1 MKNEYLQKYLTLFP
15 GQEPTNGTLSPKSA
29 ETETSLL
36 SMVGKA
42 INAVDSL
49 KDENHSPH
57 LGGEVRKA
65 DYRKLREMAAIPLL
79 GLPIEYLE
87 EMFNQWALGHP
98 FQTEFYFTNAIPLST
113 KPALSAN
120 LLGAYLN
127 SNPIFDAY
135 GPAAASAEIEV
146 VTMMSKLIGY
156 NEKKSIGYFTY
167 GGTGG
172 NDAAL
177 RIGIEKATPGTKE
190 NGLSS
195 KIYVLSNE
203 LSHFSIDSVV
213 ADAGIGKIKNIQ
225 VRSNHDSSMD
235 INDLEK
241 KMRLIFERGGEIA
254 VIYATGGTTDAFGI
268 DEVSE
273 IRRVRDKLSEDYG
286 KKYLPHIHADLAMGG
301 FFTVFSDY
309 DFENN
314 PLGIEERALASLH
327 KIKERLSQ
335 TKDADSIVFDFHK
348 LGYTP
353 YLSSLFITKNSS
365 DLHSFTKDSPY
376 IFTNGKGEYHTDY
389 TKECSRIFAA
399 LPAKVNLM
407 LLGMEGYQV
416 ILGNLIERA
425 EQLKEGLATIR
436 GVGVLNQTTPS
447 PTVLFRFYRNS
458 KEREEELSGKSTEE
472 EVNQRNIHMEE
483 VMKRFR
489 DNKKRFFFGET
500 KRYRNIPV
508 ADQQSRVPVYALKAF
523 MVSPYTTSET
533 IKKVID
539 FIKEEWGIFSKK
551 ISPV

>member
-1 MKNEYLQKYLTLFP
+1 MKNEYLQKYLALFP
-15 GQEPTNGTLSPKSA
+15 GQEPSPKNA
-29 ETETSLL
+29 EVETSPEIETSLL

-42 INAVDSL
+42 IDSVDSL
-49 KDENHSPH
+49 KDESHSPH
-57 LGGEVRKA
+57 LGGEVKKA
-65 DYRKLREMAAIPLL
+65 DYRKLRDAAIIPPS
-79 GLPIEYLE
+79 GLPFGHLG

-113 KPALSAN
+113 KPALAAN

-146 VTMMSKLIGY
+146 VAMISRLIGY

-177 RIGIEKATPGTKE
+177 RIGIEKAIPSTKE
-190 NGLSS
+190 NGLSPD
-195 KIYVLSNE
+195 IYVLSNE
-203 LSHFSIDSVV
+203 LAHFSIDSAV
-213 ADAGIGKIKNIQ
+213 ADAGIGKIKNIL
-225 VRSNHDSSMD
+225 VKSNQDNSMD
-235 INDLEK
+235 IADLEK
-241 KMRLIFERGGEIA
+241 KMKLIFERRGEIA

-273 IRRVRDKLSEDYG
+273 IRRVRDKLSEEYG
-286 KKYLPHIHADLAMGG
+286 KRYLPHIHADLAMGG
-301 FFTVFSDY
+301 FFSVFSHY

-314 PLGIEERALASLH
+314 PLGIEEKALASLH

-335 TKDADSIVFDFHK
+335 TKDADSIIFDFHK

-353 YLSSLFITKNSS
+353 YLNSLFITKDAA
-365 DLHSFTKDSPY
+365 DLRSFTKDSPY
-376 IFTNGKGEYHTDY
+376 MFTNGGGEYHTDY

-407 LLGMEGYQV
+407 LLGIEGYQV

-458 KEREEELSGKSTEE
+458 KEREEEFSGKSTEE
-472 EVNQRNIHMEE
+472 EVKQRNIHMDE

-500 KRYRNIPV
+500 KRYRNFSV
-508 ADQQSRVPVYALKAF
+508 ADQKSRVPVYALKAF
-523 MVSPYTTSET
+523 MVSPYTKPET
-533 IKKVID
+533 IRKVID
-539 FIKEEWGIFSKK
+539 FIKEEWGIFSQK
-551 ISPV
+551 SF